1 MKKIL
6 IVLCV
11 LLLTTGCTIVR
22 IDTDSTDNII
32 DVVLSKE
39 NKLYNQVGR
48 GYKYYIPKGVSYI
61 DTNDTNDKLY
71 SDGIYYYLY
80 VDVINYY
87 NNKEYK
93 IPNNENHYYFKEI
106 DVNGKKGYVDI
117 VEENDQY
124 FIKFVYNY
132 ATLEAKVKKD
142 EINEVILN
150 ASYILSTVKF
160 NDNIVELLMNGDFLK
175 QREEEYGLFKSNG
188 DGSTLLKY
196 SDENGNEIEES
207 NIKDT
212 LSGDTTV
219 EEGE

>member
-1 MKKIL
+1 MKRIL

-22 IDTDSTDNII
+22 IDTNSTDNII

-71 SDGIYYYLY
+71 SNGVYYYLY
-80 VDVINYY
+80 IDVINYY
-87 NNKEYK
+87 NNKEYE
-93 IPNNENHYYFKEI
+93 IPNNEGHYYFKKI

-117 VEENDQY
+117 VKEGDKY
-124 FIKFVYNY
+124 LIYFVYNY
-132 ATLEAKVKKD
+132 AILEAKVELKQ
-142 EINEVILN
+142 INEVVLN

-160 NDNIVELLMNGDFLK
+160 NDDIVELLMNGDFLK
-175 QREEEYGLFKSNG
+175 EREEEYSLFKSKG
-188 DGSTLLKY
+188 DSSSFLKY
-196 SDENGNEIEES
+196 LDNTKE
-207 NIKDT
+207 D
-212 LSGDTTV
+212 GDTE

>member
-6 IVLCV
+6 IVLFV
-11 LLLTTGCTIVR
+11 LLTTGCTIVR
-22 IDTDSTDNII
+22 IDTNSTDNII

-71 SDGIYYYLY
+71 SNGIYYYLY
-80 VDVINYY
+80 IDVLSYY
-87 NNKEYK
+87 NKKEYE
-93 IPNNENHYYFKEI
+93 IPNNEGHYYFKEI
-106 DVNGKKGYVDI
+106 NVNDKKGYVDI
-117 VEENDQY
+117 IKENDNY
-124 FIKFVYNY
+124 HIKFVYNY
-132 ATLEAKVKKD
+132 AVLEAKVELN

-175 QREEEYGLFKSNG
+175 EREEEYNLFKSKG
-188 DGSTLLKY
+188 DSSSFLKY
-196 SDENGNEIEES
+196 TEDETES
-207 NIKDT
+207 
-212 LSGDTTV
+212 DTTD
-219 EEGE
+219 EKGE

>member
-22 IDTDSTDNII
+22 IDTNSTDNII

-71 SDGIYYYLY
+71 SNGIYYYLY
-80 VDVINYY
+80 VDVINYS
-87 NNKEYK
+87 NNKEYE

-117 VEENDQY
+117 IEEKDNY

-132 ATLEAKVKKD
+132 AILEAKVKKD

-175 QREEEYGLFKSNG
+175 LREEEYDLFKSKG
-188 DGSTLLKY
+188 DSSSFLKY
-196 SDENGNEIEES
+196 VDDTESEVGTENTYEGDTSDE
-207 NIKDT
+207 K
-212 LSGDTTV
+212 
-219 EEGE
+219 GE